1 LAAFASLRARKNS
14 EAPAESSRA
23 FDQLLQA
30 GKMKGL
36 QVLGKLVL
44 AQLVQVLGQLEQSPV
59 SSPQDWL

>member
-1 LAAFASLRARKNS
+1 
-14 EAPAESSRA
+14 
-23 FDQLLQA
+23 
-30 GKMKGL
+30 MKGL